1 MNLNLYMAV
10 MGNCIVRF
18 KRGVYMSKPVDVG
31 ELRVG
36 GYMIIDGEPCRI
48 VDIAKSK
55 PGKHGAAKAR
65 IVAIGIFDNQK
76 RQFVKSVDGGAE
88 VPIID
93 KRAGQVFSVNPNGVQ
108 IMDLETFEYIDAPF
122 PDEED
127 LKAKLTAGAEIEY
140 WKVMGR
146 VKIVR
151 TK

>member
-1 MNLNLYMAV
+1 MAV
-10 MGNCIVRF
+10 IGNCIVRF